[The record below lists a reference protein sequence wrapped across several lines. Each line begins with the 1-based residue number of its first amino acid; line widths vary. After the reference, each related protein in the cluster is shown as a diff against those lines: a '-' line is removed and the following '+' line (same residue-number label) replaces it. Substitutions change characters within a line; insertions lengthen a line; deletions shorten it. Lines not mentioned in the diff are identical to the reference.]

1 MNFGFNY
8 CSFIVTRGKK
18 QLAITKDLLPGL
30 ASSALWM
37 QFPGG
42 SQSLH
47 TSSGYWSRLTRA
59 QEPTAYASPH
69 SASRDIT
76 PGNRVQPRWEYGRH
90 TNQCLFFFFFGEL
103 SFKHLSV
110 HHGPY
115 WVALFPFMF
124 TLKQTSL
131 IAWVRDESQLCQF
144 QAMKPQTIYLVSLC
158 LSFSIYKT
166 QIITSCFTELWEVN
180 AIVYTKCLVLLYYIL
195 FWPTFQK
202 TLWGETDLRTHYV
215 SKRPLSSSKSRLFRT
230 LQSQDFPFWDWS
242 DLWRY
247 FIKSL
252 DVKALP
258 IFHQRIKS
266 IWKKNAKLI

>member
-18 QLAITKDLLPGL
+18 QLAITKNLLPGL

-47 TSSGYWSRLTRA
+47 TSSGYWSRLTGA
-59 QEPTAYASPH
+59 QETTTYASPH
-69 SASRDIT
+69 LTSRDIT
-76 PGNRVQPRWEYGRH
+76 PWKPGSAPVGVWTPYKSVP
-90 TNQCLFFFFFGEL
+90 FFFFFWEL

-124 TLKQTSL
+124 TLKQISL

-166 QIITSCFTELWEVN
+166 QIITSYFTELWEVN
-180 AIVYTKCLVLLYYIL
+180 ATVYAKCLVLLYLLTHLPEDSEGKQTWGHTMGPRNLCLPPRAGCSGHFSI
-195 FWPTFQK
+195 K
-202 TLWGETDLRTHYV
+202 TSHFETDMTYDAILLRV
-215 SKRPLSSSKSRLFRT
+215 SM
-230 LQSQDFPFWDWS
+230 
-242 DLWRY
+242 
-247 FIKSL
+247 
-252 DVKALP
+252 
-258 IFHQRIKS
+258 
-266 IWKKNAKLI
+266 